1 MNIIQHSL
9 SLKYAVGERKGK
21 IYAMDRGSVM
31 NSDSVLVWTDTLV
44 NAKAWKGAIISD
56 RIEGYDRQ
64 WSPVAHRKIID
75 REF

>member
-1 MNIIQHSL
+1 MDIIQHSL
-9 SLKYAVGERKGK
+9 SLKYAVVERKGK

-44 NAKAWKGAIISD
+44 NARAWKGAIISD
-56 RIEGYDRQ
+56 RIDGYDRQ
-64 WSPVAHRKIID
+64 WSPVSRRKIID